1 MDFLLGY
8 NTSLPLANN
17 ATAPSLGYMS
27 LVTYA
32 SDQFPDLSIAERFW
46 WAHYAY
52 WQSGVVATGLL
63 TFWSHEVVYF
73 GRCLPWIVADALPSL
88 FLCFKIQEAKQP
100 SAAQQWGCTKFV
112 LLIHFLVE
120 MPLIVLFH
128 PLCELV
134 GLNIQ
139 VPFPTWGAM
148 AAQLGSF
155 FVLEDAYHYWVHR
168 FLHLGPMYRKVHCIH
183 HTYAAPFGLAA
194 EYANP
199 WETLL
204 LGAGTIG
211 SPLVIGLF
219 GVNVH
224 LLTVIAWITL
234 RQF

>member
-1 MDFLLGY
+1 ML
-8 NTSLPLANN
+8 
-17 ATAPSLGYMS
+17 

-32 SDQFPDLSIAERFW
+32 SDQFPHLSIVERFW

-52 WQSGVVATGLL
+52 WQSGAVATGLL

-73 GRCLPWIVADALPSL
+73 VRCLPLIVADALPSH
-88 FLCFKIQEAKQP
+88 FLCCKIQEAKQP

-148 AAQLGSF
+148 AAQLVGF

-168 FLHLGPMYRKVHCIH
+168 FLHWGSMYRKVHCIH

-194 EYANP
+194 EYA
-199 WETLL
+199 
-204 LGAGTIG
+204 
-211 SPLVIGLF
+211 SP
-219 GVNVH
+219 
-224 LLTVIAWITL
+224 
-234 RQF
+234 